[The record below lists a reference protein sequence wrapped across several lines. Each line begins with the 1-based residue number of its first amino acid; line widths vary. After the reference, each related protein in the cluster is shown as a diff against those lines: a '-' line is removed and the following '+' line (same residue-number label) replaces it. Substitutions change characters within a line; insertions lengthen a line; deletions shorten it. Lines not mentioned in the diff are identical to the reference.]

1 MAETEAATEE
11 PEASKEAYQVSR
23 DVAGT
28 LRRQDPVTGD
38 VELYT
43 SIDGILQAVPKM
55 NWDMAATWSRLP
67 IMRVHLFL
75 DKVSFQRGGIMR
87 SYASK
92 VFSPEGLDLIQAI
105 AWWRKRVKSPAK
117 GFAVFEASFDSQVC
131 ITDPPTLMLDG
142 ATGEAEADDAEAIQ
156 RKRESHAKRRE
167 LDKRWVTKGISEEA
181 LQKIKQADMHR
192 MSRKAT
198 GRFARETFGP
208 IEAQKRETEAL
219 SEVPPL
225 ETHTCKTS
233 IANRT
238 GLINQAVC
246 LLRAPRIFVWSKTCI
261 FSSTDQMYAAL

>member
-192 MSRKAT
+192 MSRKAK
-198 GRFARETFGP
+198 GEEYLYKKGWVSA
-208 IEAQKRETEAL
+208 
-219 SEVPPL
+219 EVA
-225 ETHTCKTS
+225 KTS
-233 IANRT
+233 PR
-238 GLINQAVC
+238 
-246 LLRAPRIFVWSKTCI
+246 LLLP
-261 FSSTDQMYAAL
+261 ALR

>member
-192 MSRKAT
+192 MSRKVSSWSAWRSWDKMQRLFFESCARCMEWPKLADGT
-198 GRFARETFGP
+198 GGPFGGEGSSWMLQGP
-208 IEAQKRETEAL
+208 TKGPGGIE
-219 SEVPPL
+219 
-225 ETHTCKTS
+225 
-233 IANRT
+233 
-238 GLINQAVC
+238 C
-246 LLRAPRIFVWSKTCI
+246 LK
-261 FSSTDQMYAAL
+261 